1 MTTLE
6 SPESLPTR
14 SETKSDSLPLPILDL
29 INIQTLSED
38 IAADPGGR
46 EAKRFAGQI
55 LEDCGESDGLAD
67 VRDLAEQ
74 IRASSS
80 PDEREALAVEIVEQ
94 IERLLES
101 AEAAAPVSVAV

>member
-6 SPESLPTR
+6 SPESSPTR
-14 SETKSDSLPLPILDL
+14 SEIKSDGLPLPILDL
-29 INIQTLSED
+29 INIQTLAED

-46 EAKRFAGQI
+46 EARRFAGQI

-67 VRDLAEQ
+67 VRSLAEQ

-80 PDEREALAVEIVEQ
+80 TVERGALALEIAERVERCLSQ
-94 IERLLES
+94 
-101 AEAAAPVSVAV
+101 

>member
-1 MTTLE
+1 MTTPKL
-6 SPESLPTR
+6 PESSPTR
-14 SETKSDSLPLPILDL
+14 SEIRSDGLPLPILDL
-29 INIQTLSED
+29 INIQTLAED
-38 IAADPGGR
+38 IAADPAGR

-55 LEDCGESDGLAD
+55 LEDCGEPDGLAD

-80 PDEREALAVEIVEQ
+80 LDDREALAFQIVEQ

-101 AEAAAPVSVAV
+101 AEATAPVSAAV